1 MTDDG
6 EVGYAVDK
14 TGIATVTM
22 SRGER
27 NQMAPRF
34 LNAVRE
40 ALLEADADPEVRA
53 LVLTGAGQSFSVGAD
68 LSSGVTALQELFEAD
83 GGYRDPNYREPAAR
97 MVLTMARMGVPVI
110 AAINGD
116 AVGGGATVTLA
127 ADARFAVPTARFG
140 FPFTRLGLCP
150 EGASTYYL
158 PRLVGHARATDWL
171 LSGRLVPASEA
182 VEAGLVSQ
190 LVAPEQLLE
199 HAREFARG
207 LIARSS
213 PTAVAVTRALLN
225 ANPQHPD
232 AAAQEESRAI
242 VQLALGADC
251 HEGTE
256 AFRHRREPR
265 FLPRQSRS

>member
-1 MTDDG
+1 MTGDG
-6 EVGYAVDK
+6 QVSCAVDK
-14 TGIATVTM
+14 AGIATITI

-34 LNAVRE
+34 VEDLRE
-40 ALLEADADPEVRA
+40 TLLAADADPEVRA
-53 LVLTGAGQSFSVGAD
+53 VVLTGAGRSFSVGAD
-68 LSSGVTALQELFEAD
+68 LSSGVTALEELFEAD
-83 GGYRDPNYREPAAR
+83 GGYREPDYREPAAR
-97 MVLTMARMGVPVI
+97 MVLAMASVGVPIV

-116 AVGGGATVTLA
+116 AVGGGATITLA

-171 LSGRLVPASEA
+171 LSGRLVPATEA
-182 VEAGLVSQ
+182 LEAGMVSE
-190 LVAPEQLLE
+190 LVAPEQLVE

-207 LIARSS
+207 LVAHSS

-225 ANPQHPD
+225 ANPQTPD
-232 AAAQEESRAI
+232 QAAQGESSAI
-242 VQLALGADC
+242 VELARAADC
-251 HEGTE
+251 REGTE
-256 AFRHRREPR
+256 AFRQRREPR
-265 FLPRQSRS
+265 FRPREPRV